1 MTANSTT
8 EADPKVLLNDGTET
22 YPSAGTTTSSSTQ
35 ANLQTRY
42 ETLAAEFENLK
53 KDLPQPQ
60 AQEVPERVDPPSLA
74 TMVAEWVPKKKVLLA
89 TPSNRGLNTQY
100 VASMLNT
107 MGDQRG
113 MDDQVQIQPYLW
125 PGESLISRARNDI
138 LRYFYYESDCTHL
151 FFVDDD
157 IAWEPVCFYDILAA
171 EKDIVGGIYP
181 LKSLR
186 WDQLVGKTIE
196 SEQQA
201 KMLTMEVVVNGVDP
215 NHPDNDGALLVA
227 HDLGTGFLCISRE
240 AITKMILADPDD
252 WYASNARNEERK
264 KTLDFF
270 GLTYDGEKGTMSATL
285 LSEDY
290 AFCRK
295 AQAAGIKTYVHTG
308 IPLLVHIGQ
317 HTYGRIVG

>member
-1 MTANSTT
+1 MSNTVTEPKSLGNDGRDEYLPPTSSTT
-8 EADPKVLLNDGTET
+8 TAQPTIAE
-22 YPSAGTTTSSSTQ
+22 
-35 ANLQTRY
+35 LQTM
-42 ETLAAEFENLK
+42 
-53 KDLPQPQ
+53 Q
-60 AQEVPERVDPPSLA
+60 APPTGGDLA
-74 TMVAEWVPKKKVLLA
+74 TMVAEWKPDKKVLLA

-107 MGDQRG
+107 MGDPRG
-113 MDDQVQIQPYLW
+113 LEDKVQIQPYLW

-171 EKDIVGGIYP
+171 NEDIVGGIYP

-186 WDQLVGKTIE
+186 WDKLVGVTIE
-196 SEQQA
+196 SEQHA
-201 KMLTMEVVVNGVDP
+201 KMLTMEVVVNGISPEDERNKGP
-215 NHPDNDGALLVA
+215 LLAA
-227 HDLGTGFLCISRE
+227 HDLGTGFLCISRG
-240 AITKMILADPDD
+240 AIDKMIAADPDD

-270 GLTYDGEKGTMSATL
+270 GLTYDGTKGTMESTL

-295 AQAAGIKTYVHTG
+295 AQKAGITTYVHTG

-317 HTYGRIVG
+317 HTYGRIV